1 MTTADSSF
9 SLLSVSH
16 LESPTG
22 ASAASLEALREAIAE
37 AGHDV
42 LFHHVTRLPIRFANA
57 RDLPAN
63 DFARWART
71 ALQDP
76 AAAEQLAFAGAPSLA
91 PLEEVRASLLA
102 ALERV
107 PERRRRHESP
117 EETAF
122 RFVRARSV
130 TAPLSARLSD
140 PRDISTHWPLLDQ
153 ASVFYHL
160 VEASVL
166 GPEPA
171 ALIPWLEARGAAT
184 LARHA
189 RELAAAGL
197 PLARLHRE
205 LGARWRRRLIPERLV
220 RRLDAS
226 EELRR
231 AEAHAAIARLAGRLR
246 GTPEASEG
254 GEPEPEPPESSEGGR
269 P

>member
-1 MTTADSSF
+1 MTTADSF
-9 SLLSVSH
+9 PLLSVSH

-22 ASAASLEALREAIAE
+22 ASAASLETLRDAIAA

-42 LFHHVTRLPIRFANA
+42 LFHHVTRLPIRFAHA

-76 AAAEQLAFAGAPSLA
+76 ASAEQLAFAGAPSLA
-91 PLEEVRASLLA
+91 PMEEVRASLLA
-102 ALERV
+102 ALDHV
-107 PERRRRHESP
+107 PGRRRLHESP
-117 EETAF
+117 DEAAF
-122 RFVRARSV
+122 CFVRARSV
-130 TAPLSARLSD
+130 TVPLSLELCE
-140 PRDISTHWPLLDQ
+140 PQDISARWPLVDR
-153 ASVFYHL
+153 ASIFYHL
-160 VEASVL
+160 IEASTL
-166 GPEPA
+166 GPESA
-171 ALIPWLEARGAAT
+171 ALIPWLDARGAST

-205 LGARWRRRLIPERLV
+205 LGTRWRRRLIPERLV
-220 RRLDAS
+220 RRLDSS

-246 GTPEASEG
+246 AAPESRDG
-254 GEPEPEPPESSEGGR
+254 GGPEPEPPEDSEGG
-269 P
+269 PP